1 MIFLRDLPNAAP
13 PGGLTNWLDKAL
25 SVLAQKKPLRLDS
38 GLFVTLLRRILHL
51 SQLAQRKYYSF
62 PAVCHEWHEWVEL
75 PVKKSRTITSP
86 LHVSSQAPS
95 SLSSKDG
102 CAKGVSFGDR
112 LKPVW
117 CIKITSCRPTV
128 CVSLHSIDYLILQV
142 KIWSIKSFGFFEGI
156 AVQPFCVMVISLC
169 VCIYC
174 PTVPGQHYRMMHGPL
189 LCLWKPRFVWSGWI
203 DWFVIDCCFLPWKM
217 KMETSECVFPK
228 KFGPLCLSY

>member
-1 MIFLRDLPNAAP
+1 MTWMSWA
-13 PGGLTNWLDKAL
+13 
-25 SVLAQKKPLRLDS
+25 
-38 GLFVTLLRRILHL
+38 
-51 SQLAQRKYYSF
+51 
-62 PAVCHEWHEWVEL
+62 
-75 PVKKSRTITSP
+75 
-86 LHVSSQAPS
+86 SSQEIKNNHFTS
-95 SLSSKDG
+95 SCVISGAEFPELKRRKRQRGELWWSSEACLVYK
-102 CAKGVSFGDR
+102 KHE
-112 LKPVW
+112 
-117 CIKITSCRPTV
+117 RPAN